1 MLYAPTQQGD
11 IVFGHD
17 GGNDPAI
24 NTAVRIN
31 PDTGDALII
40 LLTGELSLATRLGS
54 DWVLWQT
61 GMPDILA
68 SDTVI
73 ASMLKPLL
81 LGWLALGLA
90 LMFIWR
96 RKSHAT

>member
-1 MLYAPTQQGD
+1 MLYAPIQQGSY
-11 IVFGHD
+11 VFGHD

-68 SDTVI
+68 SEAVI
-73 ASMLKPLL
+73 ASMLTPLL
-81 LGWLALGLA
+81 LGWLVLGLA
-90 LMFIWR
+90 LILWR
-96 RKSHAT
+96 RKTHAA